1 MKFYRH
7 YSAASVINT
16 LSNALFKINKLR
28 AIGVE
33 DRHGNFPPN
42 SRVLKY
48 KTFGVIRASDASL
61 ELMEQ
66 QRSFEDAAKRQ
77 LLEAHMRGE
86 TEQGPSGSFSKL
98 IQRSIAEGHLRINQ
112 SQSRNIEI
120 YSLLTD
126 ITCFLNWKISM
137 KLKNSSQISKNIRKF
152 VRART
157 ERRLAA
163 ESNDYINIVCDEKKL
178 PDVFLPIYN
187 QILQKRKKSLQ
198 CYYMI
203 INTLHHYFMR
213 TTWSDLV
220 PDSVNEFIEKHII
233 LTCDDLTTKYDREE
247 RAVDIFER
255 LREYELMVLLELH
268 LIKKNPEKI
277 EETEV
282 VNKLGFLVFV
292 ADSLYMKNFL
302 DEVICDQF
310 AHIIPKAIVYIYEEL
325 CIKMPLD
332 LDDRSA
338 DTSASRVLETREAGR
353 RSSRK
358 TGPGSAAM
366 LALERKAVAKKTE
379 KEEKHKKHK
388 NDESSPEPGF
398 GKSKIGLRAR
408 AKQAER
414 ISKRIAA
421 REKAKE
427 LVKEEKIGESGDSS
441 LDTISE
447 GDDLGEIVVPSTPK
461 SKMKKKMSEKA
472 SKDDENV
479 MQTPL
484 SKLNRIPTRKNEKL
498 AVLLEKSLK
507 TRSQQQ
513 QSRKRNSLPI
523 VRAKMQPRK
532 SRSSLPSSLSAS
544 NFTSVS
550 RTRSARINLNERFA
564 TMDRS
569 NEETNVYAA
578 TVLSA
583 TSMIKD
589 ISLDKSIIERYRKR
603 IETVRHSACKSDKNE
618 VFYGRCTSRRNLFDD
633 SIDEEDS
640 EGVATHAAAC
650 IQKNRSG
657 RSVQTSQKV
666 YMAHALLNV
675 YNKDPLNP
683 PKLPKDAPFKLHRL
697 IRPASKSDKKRLF
710 KLRLRIAREKSGSS
724 SSLVK
729 SNTSCEVPEVASSSR
744 DIKIS
749 NESEKLE
756 DVDRKEVPED
766 PNVGKLSRKLG
777 GIPRNTEADSR
788 CSITS
793 EKSAKIEA
801 VVDVSETMANPCINS
816 DSVSEKFGSADV
828 LEEQIRTTNQKI
840 DVNKMEKRMEN
851 KEFHSL
857 FAWQALFDCS
867 IGVLSWWTLKSR
879 KPEWNEIEM
888 ANESLLLW
896 LLNITLGWDC
906 FSNKIE
912 LDSFRPCVLYEWL
925 RLLMRRSAA
934 KQSNER
940 RLLRPRLEVKEEVI
954 DEIIMIIIII
964 IITVTTT
971 TITIAINIIMSHY
984 MSSVRRNVEK
994 NWKRIETTWKS
1005 RLDIETLPSTRDFV
1019 RFLSLDYS
1027 DGWNLK
1033 LLNSDVSLKSR
1044 SYTKGIT
1051 AFSCTSISTS
1061 SEIAMVNFEQM
1072 NGKIAHLTNIMFIGI
1087 SFFIS
1092 LLLFQHGFLL
1102 KRIELTSRS
1111 SCSDVASHDACWFP
1125 AQYQRVVVVL
1135 IDALRYDFAAPSQ
1148 IHLNSSSKAYLGHFS
1163 TISRLLND
1171 HRESAVL
1178 MHFHAD
1184 APTTTMQRLKALT
1197 TGSLPTFID
1206 IGSNFASTAILED
1219 NWIDEIISTN
1229 RSIVMLGDDTWVS
1242 LYPKQFIRKYH
1253 LPSFDITDLHTVD
1266 QMILNNLY
1274 NELTKS
1280 DWTVLIAHFLGVD
1293 HCGHKYDDSTLLL
1306 VMGDHGM
1313 TNNGDHGGDGP
1324 LETDAALFM
1333 FAKKKLIF
1341 AKPPES
1347 ISQVDI
1353 VPTISLLLDSP
1364 IPYSN
1369 IGTLIDCTIKPEHRA
1384 LAISSN
1390 IEQMMRYGRT
1400 MVAETQLPELDSLIR
1415 NFENNGN
1422 LANSI
1427 DYMRHL
1433 QKLLRASW
1441 TEFNNNFMR
1450 IDEEHYV
1457 AILDFLL
1464 SLSLIVRLVG
1474 TAKTLFSFTSTSW
1487 EIIVFCMIVAHAS
1500 SFLSNSYIVFESSV
1514 IRFLTQ
1520 TLIAVT
1526 FWKSYSH
1533 RKHNNRH
1540 RSKSFLTVLEN
1551 RFGWQRCFIFI
1562 TIILLLRLSI
1572 FFVKCREEQEDA
1584 CEATVFSQAFSHIP
1598 HSPIKIVRFMLGISV
1613 QIVAAY
1619 MATRF
1624 LQNYPSEIWTSI
1636 LIFPTTIATIASWLS
1651 LWLPEDTVSHF
1662 SRFSLGSAQIVYGL
1676 SFINLAIICFRAAR
1690 IGKFWNRN
1698 SCTISY
1704 LMCIS
1709 SVLFLILGDGLAFSF
1724 LSLIIII
1731 FLIPFIID
1739 DEYYQ
1744 MVFIVLL
1751 SSHGFFALSHQPTF
1765 SSIPWQAAF
1774 VGVPGNFAIQ
1784 IVPGALVIA
1793 HIFASQIIT
1802 SAALPMLVARQN
1814 YRQSG
1819 LSYWT
1824 YKLIL
1829 FHSLKALSA
1838 CAMAAIHRRHLMVW
1852 KIFAPKFIFESF
1864 SLCVVCLT
1872 LLITN
1877 CIFWK
1882 LIVPP
1887 SSD

>member
-1 MKFYRH
+1 
-7 YSAASVINT
+7 
-16 LSNALFKINKLR
+16 
-28 AIGVE
+28 
-33 DRHGNFPPN
+33 
-42 SRVLKY
+42 
-48 KTFGVIRASDASL
+48 
-61 ELMEQ
+61 
-66 QRSFEDAAKRQ
+66 
-77 LLEAHMRGE
+77 
-86 TEQGPSGSFSKL
+86 
-98 IQRSIAEGHLRINQ
+98 
-112 SQSRNIEI
+112 
-120 YSLLTD
+120 
-126 ITCFLNWKISM
+126 
-137 KLKNSSQISKNIRKF
+137 
-152 VRART
+152 
-157 ERRLAA
+157 
-163 ESNDYINIVCDEKKL
+163 
-178 PDVFLPIYN
+178 
-187 QILQKRKKSLQ
+187 
-198 CYYMI
+198 
-203 INTLHHYFMR
+203 
-213 TTWSDLV
+213 
-220 PDSVNEFIEKHII
+220 
-233 LTCDDLTTKYDREE
+233 
-247 RAVDIFER
+247 
-255 LREYELMVLLELH
+255 
-268 LIKKNPEKI
+268 
-277 EETEV
+277 
-282 VNKLGFLVFV
+282 
-292 ADSLYMKNFL
+292 
-302 DEVICDQF
+302 
-310 AHIIPKAIVYIYEEL
+310 
-325 CIKMPLD
+325 
-332 LDDRSA
+332 
-338 DTSASRVLETREAGR
+338 
-353 RSSRK
+353 
-358 TGPGSAAM
+358 
-366 LALERKAVAKKTE
+366 
-379 KEEKHKKHK
+379 
-388 NDESSPEPGF
+388 
-398 GKSKIGLRAR
+398 
-408 AKQAER
+408 
-414 ISKRIAA
+414 
-421 REKAKE
+421 
-427 LVKEEKIGESGDSS
+427 
-441 LDTISE
+441 
-447 GDDLGEIVVPSTPK
+447 
-461 SKMKKKMSEKA
+461 
-472 SKDDENV
+472 
-479 MQTPL
+479 
-484 SKLNRIPTRKNEKL
+484 
-498 AVLLEKSLK
+498 
-507 TRSQQQ
+507 
-513 QSRKRNSLPI
+513 
-523 VRAKMQPRK
+523 
-532 SRSSLPSSLSAS
+532 
-544 NFTSVS
+544 
-550 RTRSARINLNERFA
+550 
-564 TMDRS
+564 
-569 NEETNVYAA
+569 
-578 TVLSA
+578 
-583 TSMIKD
+583 
-589 ISLDKSIIERYRKR
+589 
-603 IETVRHSACKSDKNE
+603 
-618 VFYGRCTSRRNLFDD
+618 
-633 SIDEEDS
+633 
-640 EGVATHAAAC
+640 
-650 IQKNRSG
+650 
-657 RSVQTSQKV
+657 
-666 YMAHALLNV
+666 
-675 YNKDPLNP
+675 
-683 PKLPKDAPFKLHRL
+683 
-697 IRPASKSDKKRLF
+697 
-710 KLRLRIAREKSGSS
+710 
-724 SSLVK
+724 
-729 SNTSCEVPEVASSSR
+729 
-744 DIKIS
+744 
-749 NESEKLE
+749 
-756 DVDRKEVPED
+756 
-766 PNVGKLSRKLG
+766 
-777 GIPRNTEADSR
+777 
-788 CSITS
+788 
-793 EKSAKIEA
+793 
-801 VVDVSETMANPCINS
+801 
-816 DSVSEKFGSADV
+816 
-828 LEEQIRTTNQKI
+828 
-840 DVNKMEKRMEN
+840 
-851 KEFHSL
+851 
-857 FAWQALFDCS
+857 
-867 IGVLSWWTLKSR
+867 
-879 KPEWNEIEM
+879 
-888 ANESLLLW
+888 
-896 LLNITLGWDC
+896 
-906 FSNKIE
+906 
-912 LDSFRPCVLYEWL
+912 
-925 RLLMRRSAA
+925 
-934 KQSNER
+934 
-940 RLLRPRLEVKEEVI
+940 
-954 DEIIMIIIII
+954 
-964 IITVTTT
+964 
-971 TITIAINIIMSHY
+971 
-984 MSSVRRNVEK
+984 
-994 NWKRIETTWKS
+994 
-1005 RLDIETLPSTRDFV
+1005 
-1019 RFLSLDYS
+1019 
-1027 DGWNLK
+1027 
-1033 LLNSDVSLKSR
+1033 
-1044 SYTKGIT
+1044 
-1051 AFSCTSISTS
+1051 
-1061 SEIAMVNFEQM
+1061 M

-1293 HCGHKYDDSTLLL
+1293 HCGHKYGPDHPEMSKKLKQMNEMLAKVVDSLDDSTLLL

-1450 IDEEHYV
+1450 IGFLSLFDTILMVYDSLYTGNISFASLVFRSGLFFIQASIFLIGDEEHYV